1 LAAQLG
7 SGLLGTENQRKSGNE
22 LAKTPNVFTILFPP
36 PTHRDLKRLSKVRK
50 SMWRLGKTE
59 RDGETA
65 N

>member
-36 PTHRDLKRLSKVRK
+36 PPHRDLNASRK
-50 SMWRLGKTE
+50 
-59 RDGETA
+59 
-65 N
+65 